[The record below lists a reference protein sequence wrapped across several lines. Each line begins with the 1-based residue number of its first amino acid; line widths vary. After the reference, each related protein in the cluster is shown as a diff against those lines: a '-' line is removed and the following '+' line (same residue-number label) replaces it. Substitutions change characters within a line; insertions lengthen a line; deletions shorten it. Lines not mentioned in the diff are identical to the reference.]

1 MVVHVVN
8 ASARPSVGGRT
19 ASIRDFNFEC
29 ASIAATTNSNP
40 SLTVKHCYTRQL
52 NQHHPLTT
60 TEHTQNQT
68 HHKTPHTHIQNAPS
82 TARAQEGTAFPLTPF
97 LPTPSSPVKSN
108 TNQPR
113 KQQYLDKRVEVQ
125 LNGSRKVMGTLRG
138 YDVFLNI
145 VLDEATESKPNNEKV
160 RLGMCVI
167 RGNAVVMLE
176 ALDRIDTDNRNR
188 G

>member
-1 MVVHVVN
+1 MPQAQPELKKVTH
-8 ASARPSVGGRT
+8 SLSHRT
-19 ASIRDFNFEC
+19 TPTQTKSI
-29 ASIAATTNSNP
+29 
-40 SLTVKHCYTRQL
+40 LTSK
-52 NQHHPLTT
+52 
-60 TEHTQNQT
+60 
-68 HHKTPHTHIQNAPS
+68 
-82 TARAQEGTAFPLTPF
+82 
-97 LPTPSSPVKSN
+97 
-108 TNQPR
+108 
-113 KQQYLDKRVEVQ
+113 QYLDKRVEVQ

-176 ALDRIDTDNRNR
+176 ALDRIDTDNRHR